1 MITSGEILRVHRGMF
16 STSGDIMIHVGEQ
29 VDKSL

>member
-16 STSGDIMIHVGEQ
+16 STSGDIMIHVGGA
-29 VDKSL
+29 S